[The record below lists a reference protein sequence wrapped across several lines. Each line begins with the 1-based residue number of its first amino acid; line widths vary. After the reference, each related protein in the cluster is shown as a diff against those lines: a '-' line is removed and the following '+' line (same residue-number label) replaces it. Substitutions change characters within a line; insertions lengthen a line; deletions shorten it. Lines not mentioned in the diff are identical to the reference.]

1 MNDREPMHP
10 NLADA
15 LEADADDAAE
25 LDAIARRLG
34 GAAPI
39 EEVPPAPADL
49 AARVRAA
56 LEAADHAE
64 PTAEDQPAEDQPGV
78 VVDLSARRRSRWLP
92 AVAVAAAAAVVAVV
106 VGVTITDDGDD
117 VERQEVELASL
128 PGFGG
133 SEGTATLEVDDGDRR
148 LAVHLSGVDVPSGS
162 HLELWLLDPTVTDLV
177 ALGEIT
183 GDGPHELPPDV
194 DLGHTPIVDV
204 SLEPDDGDPSHS
216 GVSVLRGEV
225 PPA

>member
-10 NLADA
+10 NLIDA

-39 EEVPPAPADL
+39 EDVPPAPTDL

-56 LEAADHAE
+56 LDAADDAE
-64 PTAEDQPAEDQPGV
+64 PAEDEPAV
-78 VVDLSARRRSRWLP
+78 VVDLNARRRSRWLP

-117 VERQEVELASL
+117 IERQEVELASL

-133 SEGTATLEVDDGDRR
+133 SEGSATLEVEDGDRR
-148 LAVHLSGVDVPSGS
+148 LAVHLSGVEVPTGS

-177 ALGEIT
+177 PLGEIT